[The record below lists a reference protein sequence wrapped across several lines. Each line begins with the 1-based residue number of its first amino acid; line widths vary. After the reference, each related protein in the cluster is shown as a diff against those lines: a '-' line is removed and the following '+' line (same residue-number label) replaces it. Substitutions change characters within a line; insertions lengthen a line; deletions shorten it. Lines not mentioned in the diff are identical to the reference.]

1 MQSRDR
7 DALKLM
13 LGAVMK
19 VLHRVPADAPLGD
32 VAMHVVG
39 KAQVFIDSNA
49 VAGRCGLAD
58 PACADGVRAF
68 LRARFSAWP
77 HLPPVGV
84 EDVARR
90 IEREGFC
97 ACHAAARLRW
107 LAFDGPQNAPER
119 VIAVLAQ
126 APQTVLG
133 LAQVAGQVVDT
144 CNDIN
149 R

>member
-1 MQSRDR
+1 
-7 DALKLM
+7 M

-19 VLHRVPADAPLGD
+19 LLHRVPADAPLGD

-49 VAGRCGLAD
+49 VAGRAGLAD
-58 PACADGVRAF
+58 PASADGVRAF
-68 LRARFSAWP
+68 LRTRFSARP

-90 IEREGFC
+90 VEGEGFRAVC
-97 ACHAAARLRW
+97 SVVAW
-107 LAFDGPQNAPER
+107 LAFDGAQNAPER

-126 APQTVLG
+126 TPQTVLG